1 MGGEGNGLGIRC
13 AGTRAETLLG
23 FRYRNF
29 VSSISPLFFCFCVF
43 INLQRDGG
51 IGPNR
56 LGLTCQ
62 GLVRF
67 SAAAPRGPIAFAIAP
82 QSGESKGES
91 GWRRGRD

>member
-1 MGGEGNGLGIRC
+1 MDWESAVLGHALKRF
-13 AGTRAETLLG
+13 LG
-23 FRYRNF
+23 FVTVIF

-56 LGLTCQ
+56 LDLTCQ